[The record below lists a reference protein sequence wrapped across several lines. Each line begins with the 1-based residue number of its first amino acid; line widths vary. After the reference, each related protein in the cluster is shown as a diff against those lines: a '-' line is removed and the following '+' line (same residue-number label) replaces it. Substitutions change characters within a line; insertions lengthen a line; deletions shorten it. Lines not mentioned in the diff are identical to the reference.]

1 MNVIR
6 GESKLNFGA
15 KLGHFILFVVL
26 TVRTLELYLLWF
38 QVTMTQERN
47 QLLREIRDQR
57 K

>member
-1 MNVIR
+1 M
-6 GESKLNFGA
+6 NFGA
-15 KLGHFILFVVL
+15 KLGHFLV
-26 TVRTLELYLLWF
+26 YLLWF

>member
-1 MNVIR
+1 M
-6 GESKLNFGA
+6 NFGA
-15 KLGHFILFVVL
+15 KLGHFLVFVFL
-26 TVRTLELYLLWF
+26 TVITLGLYLLWF

>member
-1 MNVIR
+1 M
-6 GESKLNFGA
+6 NFGS
-15 KLGHFILFVVL
+15 KLGHFILFVLL
-26 TVRTLELYLLWF
+26 TVCTFGFYLLWF